1 MTILPS
7 SKRII
12 QILKTRVNKSF
23 FYLLILYL
31 TSILGFG
38 KFIFIAYFQEP
49 TNFGKFAS
57 LFGILTFIA
66 SLISFGEIE
75 QTIKKYPNY
84 WITQD
89 FQLLEKSISDLL
101 LLMFLRATIIV
112 ALYFLYL
119 IFSKETFDILLVVSS
134 LFIIFN
140 QSVNQLFTS
149 LFRASA
155 DLSFFA
161 YSQLIRTL
169 VTIFIVTSA
178 AILFTWKGLIIAE
191 SISGILI
198 FVVYLIFINRQFSR
212 ENQQFNFR
220 FEINNTLFQSIFK
233 VSNLSGLFLYLS
245 TMVLSIP
252 LYWDKFIIGK
262 FKGYET
268 VGIYSASFLIVQIGL
283 LVNNVLSQKAGP
295 DFIKKQINT
304 KEKSLTR
311 DLVKWIFIGSAMQIF
326 VCILFIIAIIIGLFE
341 HYLPKYNIGIQIFA
355 FAVLLSL
362 FQFNGLTEFF
372 LISVN
377 KEKKILLS
385 SIFYCLLFMIGFLF
399 VGYLNL
405 DLRYFYVAFVFSKI
419 CQIGLHFYFINTKMQ
434 INEIH

>member
-1 MTILPS
+1 LSILFS
-7 SKRII
+7 SKKFLNLIK
-12 QILKTRVNKSF
+12 LGFNKSF
-23 FYLLILYL
+23 FYLLILYF

-49 TNFGKFAS
+49 SSFGKFAS
-57 LFGILTFIA
+57 LIGILTFIG

-84 WITQD
+84 WISKD
-89 FQLLEKSISDLL
+89 FQLLEKSICNLL
-101 LLMFLRATIIV
+101 LLMFLRASLIIP
-112 ALYFLYL
+112 LYFLFL
-119 IFSKETFDILLVVSS
+119 IITKEALDLLLVVSS
-134 LFIIFN
+134 LFIVFN

-169 VTIFIVTSA
+169 VTIFIVSGA
-178 AILFTWKGLIIAE
+178 AFLFSWKGLIIAE

-198 FVVYLIFINRQFSR
+198 FGVYIIFINRQFGC
-212 ENQQFNFR
+212 EKIKFKFR
-220 FEINNTLFQSIFK
+220 FEFNKTLFQNIFK
-233 VSNLSGLFLYLS
+233 VSNLSGLFTYLS

-262 FKGYET
+262 FNGYES

-295 DFIKKQINT
+295 DFIKHQINK
-304 KEKSLTR
+304 KEKNLIW
-311 DLVKWIFIGSAMQIF
+311 DLIKWIFIGFNMQIV
-326 VCILFIIAIIIGLFE
+326 VCLFFFIAIITGLFE
-341 HYLPKYNIGIQIFA
+341 HYLPKYNIGLEIFA
-355 FAVLLSL
+355 FAGLLSL

-372 LISVN
+372 LISLN
-377 KEKKILLS
+377 KEKNILFS
-385 SIFYCLLFMIGFLF
+385 SILFCTLFMIGYLS

-405 DLRYFYVAFVFSKI
+405 DLRYFYSAFVFSKI
-419 CQIGLHFYFINTKMQ
+419 CQIGLHFYFIKSKVPLYA
-434 INEIH
+434 IK

>member
-1 MTILPS
+1 MTIFLA

-12 QILKTRVNKSF
+12 QILKSRVNKSF
-23 FYLLILYL
+23 FYLLILYF

-38 KFIFIAYFQEP
+38 KFILIAYFQEP
-49 TNFGKFAS
+49 SNFGKFAA
-57 LFGILTFIA
+57 LIGILTFIG

-75 QTIKKYPNY
+75 QTIKKYPSY
-84 WITQD
+84 WITKD

-101 LLMFLRATIIV
+101 LLMLLRASIIV

-119 IFSKETFDILLVVSS
+119 IFSKETFDLLLVVSS
-134 LFIIFN
+134 LFIVFN

-198 FVVYLIFINRQFSR
+198 FGVYLIFINRQFGL
-212 ENQQFNFR
+212 ENQQFNFC
-220 FEINNTLFQSIFK
+220 FEINKRLFQSIFK

-295 DFIKKQINT
+295 DFIKSQINR
-304 KEKSLTR
+304 KEKSLIR
-311 DLVKWIFIGSAMQIF
+311 DLIKWIFIGSAMQIF
-326 VCILFIIAIIIGLFE
+326 VCILFFIAIITGLFE
-341 HYLPKYNIGIQIFA
+341 HYLPKYNIGLQIFV
-355 FAVLLSL
+355 FAGLLSL

-385 SIFYCLLFMIGFLF
+385 SILHCLLFMIGYLF

-405 DLRYFYVAFVFSKI
+405 DLRYFYGAFVFSKI
-419 CQIGLHFYFINTKMQ
+419 CQIGLHFYFIESNK
-434 INEIH
+434 NLN

>member
-1 MTILPS
+1 MTILPT

-23 FYLLILYL
+23 FYLLILYF

-38 KFIFIAYFQEP
+38 KFILIAYFQEP

-57 LFGILTFIA
+57 LIGILTFIG
-66 SLISFGEIE
+66 SLISFGALE
-75 QTIKKYPNY
+75 QTIKKYPSY
-84 WITQD
+84 WITKD
-89 FQLLEKSISDLL
+89 FRLIEKSISNLL
-101 LLMFLRATIIV
+101 LLMFLRASIIFF
-112 ALYFLYL
+112 LYFLFL
-119 IFSKETFDILLVVSS
+119 IVTKGPFDLLLLVSS
-134 LFIIFN
+134 LFIVFN

-155 DLSFFA
+155 DLSIFA

-169 VTIFIVTSA
+169 VTIFIVTGA
-178 AILFTWKGLIIAE
+178 AFLFSWKGLIIAE
-191 SISGILI
+191 SVSGILI
-198 FVVYLIFINRQFSR
+198 FGVYIVFIKRQFNL
-212 ENQQFNFR
+212 EKVKFKFH
-220 FEINNTLFQSIFK
+220 FEINKSLFQEVFK
-233 VSNLSGLFLYLS
+233 ISSLSGLFLYLS

-295 DFIKKQINT
+295 DFIKHQINK
-304 KEKSLTR
+304 KEKSQQR
-311 DLVKWIFIGSAMQIF
+311 DLIKWIFIGSAMQIF
-326 VCILFIIAIIIGLFE
+326 VCLLFFIAIVTGLFE
-341 HYLPKYNIGIQIFA
+341 QYLPKYNIGLELFA
-355 FAVLLSL
+355 FAGLLSL

-372 LISVN
+372 LISLN
-377 KEKKILLS
+377 KEKKILIS
-385 SIFYCLLFMIGFLF
+385 SIFYCLLFMIGYLL

-405 DLRYFYVAFVFSKI
+405 DLRYFYGAFVFSKI
-419 CQIGLHFYFINTKMQ
+419 CQIGVQVYFIKSNKQ
-434 INEIH
+434 IN